1 MRKFLLHLVVFLLFP
16 AFCTFFLYWLPVD
29 RYYAYTFLDKGG
41 CPGRSTWL
49 YQQLFE
55 DTTPIDIA
63 FMGTSHTMN
72 AVNDSLIATKLRE
85 NAGLSYR
92 CLNLAYCDFGRN
104 MDFVLV
110 KDLLAHHKPKI
121 LFLEIREN
129 EAQVGHKQFAWLA
142 KGQDVLSAPIYF
154 NRSFFPDLYKALM
167 MRLQYLREQFTH
179 EDEAR
184 ENNKLVAEFGYNPS
198 KGLANE
204 QDLKNESQKA
214 AGKSPQP
221 TDDNPLNYAPM
232 EYVAKIAA
240 MCKDQN
246 VTLVLHY
253 LPQYG
258 YSNGSLW
265 LGNNYSSYSSEI
277 FKMKQEFY
285 ELPANWYDAGHLN
298 HEGATQFSNE
308 LAVYIASRERKL

>member
-1 MRKFLLHLVVFLLFP
+1 MRKFLFHLVAFLLFP
-16 AFCTFFLYWLPVD
+16 TFCTFFLYWLPVD
-29 RYYAYTFLDKGG
+29 KHYAYTFLDKGG

-49 YQQLFE
+49 FQQFFE
-55 DTTPIDIA
+55 DTAPIDIA
-63 FMGTSHTMN
+63 FIGTSHTMN
-72 AVNDSLIATKLRE
+72 GVNDSLIATRLKE
-85 NAGLSYR
+85 KTGTSYR

-110 KDLLAHHKPKI
+110 KDLLAHHNPKV

-129 EAQVGHKQFAWLA
+129 EAQVGHKQFALLA
-142 KGQDVLSAPIYF
+142 NGQDVISAPIYF

-179 EDEAR
+179 ENEAR
-184 ENNKLVAEFGYNPS
+184 EIIQLVADYGYNPS
-198 KGLANE
+198 VGLANE
-204 QDLKNESQKA
+204 QDLKNEAQKSA
-214 AGKSPQP
+214 SKSPQP
-221 TDDNPLNYAPM
+221 TAENPLNYAPM

-240 MCKDQN
+240 MCKASN

-265 LGNNYSSYSSEI
+265 LGNNYACYSAEI
-277 FKMKQEFY
+277 FRMNREFY
-285 ELPANWYDAGHLN
+285 EIPANWYDAGHLN
-298 HEGATQFSNE
+298 QVGATQFSNE
-308 LAVYIASRERKL
+308 IADYIVSRKSKL